1 MFILLYSEKIMIQV
15 RLFYSIKNK
24 YLFLIIGKVPLASS
38 KTHKDPFEHGH
49 TDVFEIEAMDIG
61 EPKRIKYDLDY

>member
-1 MFILLYSEKIMIQV
+1 
-15 RLFYSIKNK
+15 
-24 YLFLIIGKVPLASS
+24 LIIGKVPLAAS